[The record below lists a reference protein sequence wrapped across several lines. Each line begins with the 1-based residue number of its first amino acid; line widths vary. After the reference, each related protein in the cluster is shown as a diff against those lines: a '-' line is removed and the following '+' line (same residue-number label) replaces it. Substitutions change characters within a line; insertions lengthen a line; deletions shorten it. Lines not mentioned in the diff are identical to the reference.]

1 MKFPEFDEL
10 GNMIGQGFDSGA
22 QVLNNPGVQGLLAAG
37 LGAASQVGKR
47 NVGPLNTL
55 GAAGLAGLG
64 AYGLGRNVNSR
75 NEYNKAR
82 IKQLTQKQDMEAD
95 ALKRGQNWL
104 ETRNNLEQEGIPIN
118 QQMNEYNTQLRNDTG
133 QVPYAHGQSPDYLNT
148 LGKAKGQLE
157 VLDEYN
163 QRKNQH
169 LSSMDNPNL
178 ANFLKQRQDTSVSEA
193 GMPKT
198 EKLNNAISRLK
209 PTDPDY
215 QQKRGNLEQ
224 ELGQTTGTAININ
237 RADRWKMEADEEGYL
252 YQVNESG
259 SKPVL
264 DKNGKHMKRAT
275 ASPFL
280 QSQISAGRKIGTV
293 YGEDISKAYMD
304 LPQAANHVFTAA
316 RELRDLPNHAAFSSA
331 VGFTWRPKAKLIDGT
346 PEADFVAKVDQ
357 IMNGAF
363 LDAFQALKGG
373 GHITEIEGEKAT
385 RAKARL
391 DTNLS
396 EEGFKEAIKDYIEV
410 IERGLE
416 VQKQKAL
423 LVDVRMLGIDDSERF
438 RASPMG
444 RVDTTQP
451 WDGMNPT
458 APATPAAKE
467 EVLEL
472 PTNPNALT
480 LKKGV
485 VYQTPNGQFRWD
497 GKNFED
503 VE

>member
-1 MKFPEFDEL
+1 MKFPDFDEL

-47 NVGPLNTL
+47 NTGPLNTL

-82 IKQLTQKQDMEAD
+82 IKALTQKQDMEAD
-95 ALKRGQNWL
+95 ALKRGQTWL

-118 QQMNEYNTQLRNDTG
+118 QQMNEYNTQLRSDTG

-148 LGKAKGQLE
+148 LGKAKDQRA

-178 ANFLKQRQDTSVSEA
+178 ANFLKQNQDTSVSEA

-198 EKLNNAISRLK
+198 EKLNNAISRLD

-215 QQKRGNLEQ
+215 QQKRANLEQ
-224 ELGQTTGTAININ
+224 ALGQTTGTQINLN
-237 RADRWKMEADEEGYL
+237 AGRFT
-252 YQVNESG
+252 NESTTEG
-259 SKPVL
+259 MFRITADGVEPILNPKT
-264 DKNGKHMKRAT
+264 GKQLMRAT
-275 ASPFL
+275 ADPFL
-280 QSQISAGRKIGTV
+280 QSQISAGRKIGSG
-293 YGEDISKAYMD
+293 YGEDIVKAYMD
-304 LPQAANHVFTAA
+304 LPASSNHVFTAA

-396 EEGFKEAIKDYIEV
+396 EEGFKEAIQDYIEV
-410 IERGLE
+410 IERGLQ
-416 VQKQKAL
+416 VQASKAGQ
-423 LVDVRMLGIDDSERF
+423 VDSRMLGISDLERYN
-438 RASPMG
+438 ALPMG

-467 EVLEL
+467 KVLEL
-472 PTNPNALT
+472 PANPNFT
-480 LKKGV
+480 NMIDGQPYNTKRGVGIWSKKNNAF
-485 VYQTPNGQFRWD
+485 T
-497 GKNFED
+497 GK
-503 VE
+503 